1 MCGVDEAIIDVKAA
15 IMIYLNLKR
24 WNEKTRDTK
33 KIGRIEYP
41 IHK

>member
-1 MCGVDEAIIDVKAA
+1 MCGVDEAMIEVKAA

-33 KIGRIEYP
+33 KIGKIEYP

>member
-1 MCGVDEAIIDVKAA
+1 MCGVDEAIIEVKAA
-15 IMIYLNLKR
+15 IIIYLSLKR

-33 KIGRIEYP
+33 KMGKIEYP

>member
-15 IMIYLNLKR
+15 IIIYLSLKR

-33 KIGRIEYP
+33 KTGKIEYP